1 MEYNTGRESL
11 TLKEYGRNIHKL
23 VEFVKTV
30 EDKEKRNKYAAT
42 LVELMKQI
50 NPNVK
55 DSNDYHQKVWD
66 DLFIISEFN
75 LDAEGPFPV
84 PNSEILD
91 RKPNRVPYKSNEIR
105 FRHYGRNVEIMI
117 GQAIEMENEEEKQGA
132 IVAVGRLM
140 KSFCLTWNKDS
151 IEDRVILEH
160 IKKLS
165 GGKLDIDLAF
175 VEEHKLFDSKKEKS
189 GGHGN
194 GRQDHSNNHHHQ
206 KRNNKMGGGKRKRKR
221 N

>member
-1 MEYNTGRESL
+1 MEYNTGREAL
-11 TLKEYGRNIHKL
+11 TLKEYGRNIEKL
-23 VEFVKTV
+23 VEFIKTV
-30 EDKEKRNKYAAT
+30 DDQEKRNKYAAT

-66 DLFIISEFN
+66 DLFIISDFKLE
-75 LDAEGPFPV
+75 AEGPFPI
-84 PNSEILD
+84 PSAEILE
-91 RKPNRVPYKSNEIR
+91 RKPDLVPYKSNEIR

-117 GQAIEMENEEEKQGA
+117 SQAIEMESEEEKQGA
-132 IVAVGRLM
+132 IVAIGRLM

-151 IEDRVILEH
+151 IEDRVVLEH

-165 GGKLDIDLAF
+165 GGKLEMDLAF
-175 VEEHKLFDSKKEKS
+175 IEEHKLFDSKKEKS
-189 GGHGN
+189 GGNGN
-194 GRQDHSNNHHHQ
+194 GRPDHHSNNHHHQ
-206 KRNNKMGGGKRKRKR
+206 KRKMGGAKRKRKR

>member
-1 MEYNTGRESL
+1 MEYNTGRGAL

-23 VEFVKTV
+23 VQFVKTV

-66 DLFIISEFN
+66 DLFIISDFN

-84 PNSEILD
+84 PNAEILE
-91 RKPNRVPYKSNEIR
+91 RKPDRVPYKSNEIR

-140 KSFCLTWNKDS
+140 KSFCLSWNKDS
-151 IEDRVILEH
+151 VEDRVILEH

-165 GGKLDIDLAF
+165 GGKLDMDLAF
-175 VEEHKLFDSKKEKS
+175 IEEHKLFDSKKEKS
-189 GGHGN
+189 GGQSN
-194 GRQDHSNNHHHQ
+194 GRPDNSNNHHHQ
-206 KRNNKMGGGKRKRKR
+206 KRKMNVGKRKRKR

>member
-1 MEYNTGRESL
+1 MEYNTGREAL

-66 DLFIISEFN
+66 DLFIISDFD

-84 PNSEILD
+84 PNAEILE

-117 GQAIEMENEEEKQGA
+117 SQAIEMESEEEKQGA

-140 KSFCLTWNKDS
+140 KSFCLAWNKDAV
-151 IEDRVILEH
+151 EDRVILEH
-160 IKKLS
+160 IRKLS
-165 GGKLDIDLAF
+165 GGKLEMDLAF
-175 VEEHKLFDSKKEKS
+175 IEEHKLFDSKKSEKS
-189 GGHGN
+189 GGN
-194 GRQDHSNNHHHQ
+194 SRPENTNNHHHQ
-206 KRNNKMGGGKRKRKR
+206 KRKVGGGKRKRKR

>member
-23 VEFVKTV
+23 VDFIKTV
-30 EDKEKRNKYAAT
+30 EDKEKRDKYAST

-55 DSNDYHQKVWD
+55 DANDYHQKVWD
-66 DLFIISEFN
+66 DIFIIAGFD
-75 LDAEGPFPV
+75 LDAESPFPK
-84 PNSEILD
+84 PDSEILE
-91 RKPNRVPYKSNEIR
+91 RKPNRVPYKSNEIK

-117 GQAIEMENEEEKQGA
+117 SQAIEMESDEEKQGA
-132 IVAVGRLM
+132 IIAIGRLM

-151 IEDRVILEH
+151 VEDRVILEH

-165 GGKLDIDLAF
+165 GGKLSIDLAF
-175 VEEHKLFDSKKEKS
+175 VEEHKLFDSKKEKM
-189 GGHGN
+189 GGSNHQ
-194 GRQDHSNNHHHQ
+194 GRPDNHSHQ
-206 KRNNKMGGGKRKRKR
+206 KRKMGGKRKRKR

>member
-1 MEYNTGRESL
+1 MEYNTGRETL
-11 TLKEYGRNIHKL
+11 TLKEYGRNINKL
-23 VEFVKTV
+23 VDFVKTV
-30 EDKEKRNKYAAT
+30 DDKEKRNKYAAT

-66 DLFIISEFN
+66 DLFIISDFN

-84 PNSEILD
+84 PNDDILD
-91 RKPNRVPYKSNEIR
+91 RKPNRVPYKSNEIK

-117 GQAIEMENEEEKQGA
+117 DQAIAMESEEDKQGA
-132 IVAVGRLM
+132 IVAIGRLM

-160 IKKLS
+160 MKRLS

-189 GGHGN
+189 GGN
-194 GRQDHSNNHHHQ
+194 SNSRPDHNHHHHQ
-206 KRNNKMGGGKRKRKR
+206 KRKPGGGIKRKRKR
-221 N
+221 

>member
-1 MEYNTGRESL
+1 MEYNTGREAL

-66 DLFIISEFN
+66 DLFIISDFN
-75 LDAEGPFPV
+75 LEAEGPFPV
-84 PNSEILD
+84 PNSEILE

-117 GQAIEMENEEEKQGA
+117 SQAIEMESEEEKQGA

-165 GGKLDIDLAF
+165 GGKLSMDLAF
-175 VEEHKLFDSKKEKS
+175 VEEHKLFDSKKVNSS
-189 GGHGN
+189 GNGN
-194 GRQDHSNNHHHQ
+194 GRPDNSNNNHHQ
-206 KRNNKMGGGKRKRKR
+206 KRKMGGGKRKRKR

>member
-1 MEYNTGRESL
+1 MEYNTGRENL
-11 TLKEYGRNIHKL
+11 TLKEYGRNIDKL
-23 VEFVKTV
+23 VAFVKTV
-30 EDKEKRNKYAAT
+30 EDKEKRDKYAAT

-66 DLFIISEFN
+66 DIFIIAGFD
-75 LDAEGPFPV
+75 LDAESPFPK
-84 PNSEILD
+84 PDSEILV

-117 GQAIEMENEEEKQGA
+117 SQAIEMEVEEERQGA
-132 IVAVGRLM
+132 IIAIGRLM

-151 IEDRVILEH
+151 VEDRVILEH
-160 IKKLS
+160 MKKLS
-165 GGKLDIDLAF
+165 GGKLTIDLAF
-175 VEEHKLFDSKKEKS
+175 VEEHKLFDSKKDKS
-189 GGHGN
+189 GGN
-194 GRQDHSNNHHHQ
+194 GHHHHQ
-206 KRNNKMGGGKRKRKR
+206 GRPDNHSHQKRKMSGKRKRKR

>member
-1 MEYNTGRESL
+1 MEYNTGREAL

-66 DLFIISEFN
+66 DLFIISDFN
-75 LDAEGPFPV
+75 LEAEGPFPV
-84 PNSEILD
+84 PNAEILE
-91 RKPNRVPYKSNEIR
+91 RKPNRVPYKSNEIK

-117 GQAIEMENEEEKQGA
+117 SQAIEMESEEEKQGA

-151 IEDRVILEH
+151 VEDRVVLEH

-165 GGKLDIDLAF
+165 GGKLSMDLAF
-175 VEEHKLFDSKKEKS
+175 IEEHKLFDSKKDKS
-189 GGHGN
+189 GGNANPRPDNSG
-194 GRQDHSNNHHHQ
+194 GHHHQ
-206 KRNNKMGGGKRKRKR
+206 KRKMSGGKRKRKR